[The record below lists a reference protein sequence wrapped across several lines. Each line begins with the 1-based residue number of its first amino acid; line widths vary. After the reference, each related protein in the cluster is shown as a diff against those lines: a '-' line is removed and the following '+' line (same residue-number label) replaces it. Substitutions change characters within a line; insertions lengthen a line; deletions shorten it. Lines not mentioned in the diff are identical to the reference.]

1 MFTIHRFFAICFS
14 YASGVRKL
22 INAHHWAGYPK
33 VEKKRMNTQGTDIHV
48 TKKMPLWPIME
59 NDDILHKECLF
70 GRLRLQNKRKE
81 KNTKVFRLLSLPLPV
96 SQKNYYFFKHNFKI
110 ELRNI
115 KIQFKIK
122 IFLRNLIILP
132 FSGSLVPIINECF

>member
-1 MFTIHRFFAICFS
+1 MCVCVLVGAVSFNSIHNQ
-14 YASGVRKL
+14 GG
-22 INAHHWAGYPK
+22 HK
-33 VEKKRMNTQGTDIHV
+33 VLPVMKQNKRMNTQGTDIHV

-122 IFLRNLIILP
+122 IFLRDLIILP
-132 FSGSLVPIINECF
+132 FSGSLVPIIN